1 MDFILNFSET
11 LSELLLINNLK
22 ATELAEKINIDNS
35 SITKYFRE
43 NVIPTLPYAI
53 SIADFFGCPLDY
65 LFGLINEYE
74 KKNYLPCPL
83 FSKAFDDILKFHKRT
98 KYRLAKDLN
107 ISNQTTI
114 AWHKGTSTPTM
125 ENLIR
130 LADYF
135 GCTLDELVGRK
146 SVD

>member
-1 MDFILNFSET
+1 MNNLSNFSET
-11 LSELLLINNLK
+11 LSELMLIHNLK
-22 ATELAEKINIDNS
+22 ANELADKINIDNS

-43 NVIPTLPYAI
+43 GVIPTLPYAT

-65 LFGLINEYE
+65 LFGLTNDYE
-74 KKNYLPCPL
+74 TKSYLPCPP
-83 FSKAFDDILKFHKRT
+83 FSQAFGNILKLHKCT
-98 KYRLAKDLN
+98 KYRLAKNLK

-114 AWHKGTSTPTM
+114 AWHKGTSIPTI

-130 LADYF
+130 IANYF

-146 SVD
+146 SID